1 MIKFIISENKK
12 NDAIIKWLEKE
23 YANLKFRKFNPT
35 MLIYYLPGYSSIIS
49 YDTEFQQL
57 TLSDYDTFNLLNQ
70 TLDVDIYDFKLI
82 MSKFFKKKYDLP
94 IRMVGVSNSFK
105 NQTN

>member
-1 MIKFIISENKK
+1 MRIIISENKK
-12 NDAIIKWLEKE
+12 NDAIVKWVEKE

-35 MLIYYLPGYSSIIS
+35 MLIFYLPGYSSIIS

-57 TLSDYDTFNLLNQ
+57 TLSDYDTFNFLNQ
-70 TLDVDIYDFKLI
+70 TLSVDIHDFKLI

>member
-12 NDAIIKWLEKE
+12 NDAILKWVEKE
-23 YANLKFRKFNPT
+23 YADLKFRKFNPT
-35 MLIYYLPGYSSIIS
+35 MIIYYLPGYSTAIS
-49 YDTEFQQL
+49 YDTEFQLL
-57 TLSDYDTFNLLNQ
+57 TLSDYETFNFLNRA
-70 TLDVDIYDFKLI
+70 LDVDIHDFKLI

-105 NQTN
+105 R